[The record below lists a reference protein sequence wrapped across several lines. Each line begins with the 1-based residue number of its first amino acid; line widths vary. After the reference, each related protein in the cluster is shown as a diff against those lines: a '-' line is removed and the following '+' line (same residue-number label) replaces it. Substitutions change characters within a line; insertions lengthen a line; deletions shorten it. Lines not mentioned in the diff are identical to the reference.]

1 MNYRLFVCCKI
12 AVHLQAK
19 GFIALVVRD
28 ANGMYSLLVLE
39 KYPEEV
45 DCE

>member
-1 MNYRLFVCCKI
+1 VNAAMACCETAVRL
-12 AVHLQAK
+12 QSK

-28 ANGMYSLLVLE
+28 VNGMYSLLVLE